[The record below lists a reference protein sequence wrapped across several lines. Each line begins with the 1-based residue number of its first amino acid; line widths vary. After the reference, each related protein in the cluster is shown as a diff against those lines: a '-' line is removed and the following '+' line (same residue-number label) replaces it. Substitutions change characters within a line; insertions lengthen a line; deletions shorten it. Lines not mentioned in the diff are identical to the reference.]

1 MARRRHSRTTQGG
14 AETPGRV
21 KQPTQQATC
30 QRRRR
35 QSAQK
40 DLNLDGYLTV
50 RKLYHIQAGIR
61 AHKTIKK
68 TAIYIFFD
76 CFFHIFYI
84 CDCVHSGRRRSC
96 GRPEMHACSHWSPGP
111 HRVRFRNDDGGDSFT
126 CSGATRPGL
135 MRFLVWRILSHAR
148 EWSFGA
154 VPPQER
160 RHEGLF
166 FRGFL
171 SHAQEQRREKSRFLR
186 AGNAVRKCYC
196 DAVTGSLVR
205 IRARGPCLPPL
216 RSARRKRTDSAP
228 DDYPC
233 CMSTHV

>member
-1 MARRRHSRTTQGG
+1 MAG
-14 AETPGRV
+14 
-21 KQPTQQATC
+21 
-30 QRRRR
+30 
-35 QSAQK
+35 
-40 DLNLDGYLTV
+40 
-50 RKLYHIQAGIR
+50 KLYHIRLGR
-61 AHKTIKK
+61 ARKK
-68 TAIYIFFD
+68 LKNSDLCFFDRFFHMSYIFS
-76 CFFHIFYI
+76 CF
-84 CDCVHSGRRRSC
+84 SGRWRSC

-111 HRVRFRNDDGGDSFT
+111 LHGRFRNDDGRDSFT

-196 DAVTGSLVR
+196 GAVTGSLVR
-205 IRARGPCLPPL
+205 IRSRGPCLPPL